1 MMTSTWL
8 HLADRGVM
16 ARGLNSCTPLQSVA
30 VTPSGHLDLG
40 LGECKAALH
49 AGLLLPNLCAFACLL
64 VNLRSSPFCA
74 LSWHSTASPPM
85 CSALLSAPA
94 LIWFLLLCFP
104 SFIFAHSLPWLL
116 L

>member
-1 MMTSTWL
+1 MLGHSLKKETRTNSEAWGLPSLTRQILERARKQGGIFKVMTSTWL

-49 AGLLLPNLCAFACLL
+49 AGLLLP
-64 VNLRSSPFCA
+64 P
-74 LSWHSTASPPM
+74 
-85 CSALLSAPA
+85 
-94 LIWFLLLCFP
+94 
-104 SFIFAHSLPWLL
+104 
-116 L
+116 